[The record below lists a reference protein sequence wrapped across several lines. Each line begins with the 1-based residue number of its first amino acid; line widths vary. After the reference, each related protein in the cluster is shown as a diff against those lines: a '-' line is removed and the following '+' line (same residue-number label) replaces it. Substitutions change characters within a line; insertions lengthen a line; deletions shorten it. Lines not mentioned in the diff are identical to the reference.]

1 MTDLDDV
8 VRRLS
13 EVQDQLLALP
23 DDAFA
28 EKYRLQQRRK
38 ELRDLAEEFT
48 DDWDAERPTENLLRE
63 LKSLRQRL
71 AEVNKQRIN
80 LVSQAG
86 SGGPEGAGAS
96 GLGGVSLNTA
106 ISDAQGMGTIQAR
119 IGRINSILTDR
130 GVEVPD

>member
-1 MTDLDDV
+1 MADLDDV

-13 EVQDQLLALP
+13 EVQDQLLALA

-28 EKYRLQQRRK
+28 EKYRLQQRRD
-38 ELRDLAEEFT
+38 ELRDLAEEFA
-48 DDWDAERPTENLLRE
+48 DDWDAERATEDLLRE

-71 AEVNKQRIN
+71 AEVDKQRVD

-86 SGGPEGAGAS
+86 SGGSEGPGGS
-96 GLGGVSLNTA
+96 GLGGVSLNAA

-119 IGRINSILTDR
+119 IGRINSILIDR

>member
-1 MTDLDDV
+1 MADLDDV

-23 DDAFA
+23 DDAFS

-38 ELRDLAEEFT
+38 ELRDLAKEFA
-48 DDWDAERPTENLLRE
+48 DDWDAERPTENLLGE

-71 AEVNKQRIN
+71 AEVNNQRIN

-86 SGGPEGAGAS
+86 GGGAEGPGAS
-96 GLGGVSLNTA
+96 GVGGVSLNAA
-106 ISDAQGMGTIQAR
+106 ISNAQGQGTLQAR
-119 IGRINSILTDR
+119 IGRINAILIDR